1 MYTLGVAKRIV
12 AAYFHREKGYNF
24 KRPEVVGW
32 LKEMNPTLDV
42 SQYNLPE
49 LTIHLASLLPPNPKI
64 KPRTRRANAFKP
76 TKSSHRGF
84 KNTRPKSDHSVV
96 TFGTPLIYQHPYIQQ
111 SPPFSTLP
119 NGSQTL
125 DQSYCPPV
133 VPVFVQ
139 TPLNPSLVSPTTFHI
154 PFDQLAQTAYFQP
167 QEPPSTLTIPPTVPP
182 PVISIPQC
190 VPIPSVAPPDIHQ
203 ILEDESREPLKSD
216 LESEFS
222 YVSDTFGH
230 STAGHSTDTTIP
242 FSFLDESYNID
253 NFFATPINDDLY
265 SDQLPFTW

>member
-96 TFGTPLIYQHPYIQQ
+96 TFGTPCLMVLKHWTKVTVLRLFLYLYKHHLTLHWFLQQHSI
-111 SPPFSTLP
+111 F
-119 NGSQTL
+119 
-125 DQSYCPPV
+125 
-133 VPVFVQ
+133 
-139 TPLNPSLVSPTTFHI
+139 PS
-154 PFDQLAQTAYFQP
+154 
-167 QEPPSTLTIPPTVPP
+167 
-182 PVISIPQC
+182 IS
-190 VPIPSVAPPDIHQ
+190 
-203 ILEDESREPLKSD
+203 
-216 LESEFS
+216 
-222 YVSDTFGH
+222 
-230 STAGHSTDTTIP
+230 
-242 FSFLDESYNID
+242 
-253 NFFATPINDDLY
+253 
-265 SDQLPFTW
+265 